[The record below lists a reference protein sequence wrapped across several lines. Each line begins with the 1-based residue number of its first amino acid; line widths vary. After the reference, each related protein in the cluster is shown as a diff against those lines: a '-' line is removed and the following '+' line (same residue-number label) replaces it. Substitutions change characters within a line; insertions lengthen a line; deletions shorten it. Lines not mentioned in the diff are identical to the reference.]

1 MNSRLSGRNLTGNIP
16 AELASLTGL
25 VELWLDGNVL
35 CGHIPAL
42 GACLSLRNIHLENNK
57 LTGDLSFLDGL
68 SNLQELYVQN
78 NMLSGTVPG
87 HLLGKNIVFTRIP
100 KKLRLFSREDDLPP
114 PQPFQELSASFG
126 GFGIETAHRY
136 WLSEINDATEN
147 FAKKVGSGGYG
158 TVYYGKLKN
167 GKEIAVK
174 VQTNDSCQGN
184 RQFSSEGKDNDPVPR
199 KEKKREARR
208 EEKPEKAAVID
219 MVFRRCTG
227 CLEDARV
234 EKT

>member
-1 MNSRLSGRNLTGNIP
+1 MR
-16 AELASLTGL
+16 
-25 VELWLDGNVL
+25 
-35 CGHIPAL
+35 
-42 GACLSLRNIHLENNK
+42 
-57 LTGDLSFLDGL
+57 
-68 SNLQELYVQN
+68 
-78 NMLSGTVPG
+78 
-87 HLLGKNIVFTRIP
+87 RIP

-147 FAKKVGSGGYG
+147 FTKKVGSGGYG

-184 RQFSSEGKDNDPVPR
+184 RQFSSEVSLLSRIHHRNLVEFLGYCQQEGKSILVYEFMHNGAL
-199 KEKKREARR
+199 KEHLHGKHHF
-208 EEKPEKAAVID
+208 VMFHIY
-219 MVFRRCTG
+219 
-227 CLEDARV
+227 LS
-234 EKT
+234 

>member
-1 MNSRLSGRNLTGNIP
+1 MPTILFGPNRLLSFFYSGLLSTHSSSPIP
-16 AELASLTGL
+16 STLLGIHMPEKLWPIKFTRTHQLQHEVTIELA
-25 VELWLDGNVL
+25 VL
-35 CGHIPAL
+35 
-42 GACLSLRNIHLENNK
+42 
-57 LTGDLSFLDGL
+57 L
-68 SNLQELYVQN
+68 SNEI
-78 NMLSGTVPG
+78 TIIK
-87 HLLGKNIVFTRIP
+87 LGYAILRRIP

-126 GFGIETAHRY
+126 GFGIETTHRY

-184 RQFSSEGKDNDPVPR
+184 RQFSSEVSLLSRIHHRNLVEFLGYCQQEGKSILVYEFMHNGAL
-199 KEKKREARR
+199 KEHLHGKHHF
-208 EEKPEKAAVID
+208 VMFHIY
-219 MVFRRCTG
+219 
-227 CLEDARV
+227 LS
-234 EKT
+234 

>member
-35 CGHIPAL
+35 SGHIPTL

-57 LTGDLSFLDGL
+57 LTSDLSFWPIKFTRTHQLQHEVTIELAVLL
-68 SNLQELYVQN
+68 SNEI
-78 NMLSGTVPG
+78 TIIK
-87 HLLGKNIVFTRIP
+87 LGYAILRRIP

-126 GFGIETAHRY
+126 GFAIETAHRY

-158 TVYYGKLKN
+158 IVYYGKLKN
-167 GKEIAVK
+167 GKDIAVK

-184 RQFSSEGKDNDPVPR
+184 RQFSSEVAVYIALGKRVTLNCLDDCLAKP
-199 KEKKREARR
+199 KRYA
-208 EEKPEKAAVID
+208 
-219 MVFRRCTG
+219 
-227 CLEDARV
+227 
-234 EKT
+234 